1 MRGVP
6 RLPTDVL
13 FVLGIGGGV
22 AFTVALSLGFW
33 FFLGGTDPVQTG
45 PMVNGAV
52 ERTPTPE
59 SSNTPPVEAGVSDR
73 LVLFGQSA
81 AFSGP
86 AQELG
91 RNMGRG
97 IEAAF
102 HEVNEAGGVHGR
114 RLDLVSLDDAYEP
127 EAAIANT
134 LELIEQE
141 SIFALIGAVGTPTS
155 RSAVP
160 VAEAFGVPYIAPF
173 TGAAFLR
180 DAKWET
186 VINLRAS

>member
-1 MRGVP
+1 M
-6 RLPTDVL
+6 
-13 FVLGIGGGV
+13 
-22 AFTVALSLGFW
+22 
-33 FFLGGTDPVQTG
+33 
-45 PMVNGAV
+45 
-52 ERTPTPE
+52 
-59 SSNTPPVEAGVSDR
+59 EAGVSDR

-141 SIFALIGAVGTPTS
+141 SIFALIGLLARPPRAPRS
-155 RSAVP
+155 RWPRPSGSLHCALHRRS
-160 VAEAFGVPYIAPF
+160 PF
-173 TGAAFLR
+173 CEMPSG
-180 DAKWET
+180 KP
-186 VINLRAS
+186 